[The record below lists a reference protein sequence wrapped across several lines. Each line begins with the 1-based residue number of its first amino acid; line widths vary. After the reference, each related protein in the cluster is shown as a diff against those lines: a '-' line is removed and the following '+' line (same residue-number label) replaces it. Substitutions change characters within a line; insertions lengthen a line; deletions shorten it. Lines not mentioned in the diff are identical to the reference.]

1 MNRNNHALLMAF
13 FSENVVAAIDTFEN
27 LSVLLDDADEF
38 LAGNLFHT
46 FNSNT
51 SSPGTVSI
59 T

>member
-1 MNRNNHALLMAF
+1 MAF